1 MAFSEKAIYG
11 LIDCHI
17 WLSQTLV
24 SSALDWFSAADP
36 PLPPTMDD
44 DFAEEEPEQKTLV
57 DSEGKDT
64 VEKVVTKPKK
74 TAGGK
79 SKKEEKPKVQNKQC
93 LVASCND
100 DCVKGS
106 KFCKP
111 HKRSAQNMTYQ
122 AEAQSKEALKVV
134 QDILADDSKAGIEVE
149 KFSKM
154 NPPDKR
160 YMRKSVVDWVA
171 YKQRHFKTTSTADT
185 SEDIKNTIE

>member
-1 MAFSEKAIYG
+1 MWFSQ
-11 LIDCHI
+11 
-17 WLSQTLV
+17 SLV

-57 DSEGKDT
+57 IGEGNDKSEEEASGGRK
-64 VEKVVTKPKK
+64 KPKK
-74 TAGGK
+74 RAGGGRP
-79 SKKEEKPKVQNKQC
+79 KKQEKPNIQSKQC
-93 LVASCND
+93 LVPLCND

-106 KFCKP
+106 KFCQP
-111 HKRSAQNMTYQ
+111 HKRSAQNMKYQ

-160 YMRKSVVDWVA
+160 YARKSVVDWVA
-171 YKQRHFKTTSTADT
+171 YQQKHFKTTSTADT
-185 SEDIKNTIE
+185 SDDIKNTIE

>member
-1 MAFSEKAIYG
+1 M
-11 LIDCHI
+11 
-17 WLSQTLV
+17 
-24 SSALDWFSAADP
+24 DWFSAADP

-44 DFAEEEPEQKTLV
+44 DFAQQEPEQKTLLGGEG
-57 DSEGKDT
+57 DKSEEEASGGRK
-64 VEKVVTKPKK
+64 KPKK

-154 NPPDKR
+154 TPPDKR
-160 YMRKSVVDWVA
+160 YARKSVVDWVA
-171 YKQRHFKTTSTADT
+171 YQQKHFKTTSTADT
-185 SEDIKNTIE
+185 SEDNKYNK

>member
-1 MAFSEKAIYG
+1 M
-11 LIDCHI
+11 DC
-17 WLSQTLV
+17 SP
-24 SSALDWFSAADP
+24 AADP

-57 DSEGKDT
+57 NGEGNDKSEEEASGGRK
-64 VEKVVTKPKK
+64 KPKK
-74 TAGGK
+74 TAGGGRT
-79 SKKEEKPKVQNKQC
+79 KKQEKPNIQSKQC

-106 KFCKP
+106 KFCQP
-111 HKRSAQNMTYQ
+111 HKRSAQNMKYQ

-149 KFSKM
+149 QFSRI

-185 SEDIKNTIE
+185 SEDITNKIK

>member
-1 MAFSEKAIYG
+1 M
-11 LIDCHI
+11 
-17 WLSQTLV
+17 

-44 DFAEEEPEQKTLV
+44 DFSQQEPEQKTLLGGEG
-57 DSEGKDT
+57 DKSEEEASGGRK
-64 VEKVVTKPKK
+64 KPKK
-74 TAGGK
+74 KAGGGRP
-79 SKKEEKPKVQNKQC
+79 KKQEKPQIHSKQC

-106 KFCKP
+106 KFCQP
-111 HKRSAQNMTYQ
+111 HKRSAQNMKYQ

-160 YMRKSVVDWVA
+160 YARKSVVDWVA
-171 YKQRHFKTTSTADT
+171 YQQKHFKTTSTADT
-185 SEDIKNTIE
+185 SEDKKYNK